1 MESDVAS
8 LKLSWA
14 WLILLCMVPPAAAEV
29 ADKMSSQPSLYVSGA
44 LVGAILLVLVRWSK
58 WANVVALPVALFSII
73 GAYDTLSDQAV
84 MQAISAEQGPWY
96 TWALWASAA
105 LIVAGVV
112 IGNVWRWRARHIAS
126 RSHAEV

>member
-1 MESDVAS
+1 MRT
-8 LKLSWA
+8 KQSWA

-29 ADKMSSQPSLYVSGA
+29 ADKMSSQPSLYLSGA
-44 LVGAILLVLVRWSK
+44 LVGAILLVLLRWSK
-58 WANVVALPVALFSII
+58 WANVVALPVALFII
-73 GAYDTLSDQAV
+73 VGAYDTLSDHAL

-112 IGNVWRWRARHIAS
+112 IGNVWRWRACQVAFR
-126 RSHAEV
+126 R